1 MFVWDQKLHKSNI
14 YNSDSYFSQFLQYE
28 EIEIRRKVCSK
39 ISNMMERDRE
49 RMHYK
54 EMLLR
59 KEKNENNNIHYIII
73 SLCNK
78 TKAASS
84 FDFIRHPLSLPR
96 TRTDVHPFLIE

>member
-49 RMHYK
+49 KMF
-54 EMLLR
+54 LR
-59 KEKNENNNIHYIII
+59 KEKNENNNILYIII

-84 FDFIRHPLSLPR
+84 FDFIRRPLSLPR